1 MPRKSSASSDVLQI
15 TRPIQRPTPPS
26 DLTPKQAA
34 QWNKYVDCFPVEYFD
49 PPAQILLKE
58 LCRAVDFC
66 DHYAAWLNDHPI
78 ETLQPKDL
86 RQHQKTMAAYLK
98 ASHNVEM
105 YSVRLRL
112 LPISRIQTNHAAH
125 MSGRTGAK
133 PLASERRPWDRIFPV
148 RGDQGDGG
156 AA

>member
-58 LCRAVDFC
+58 LCRAVDFLRSLC
-66 DHYAAWLNDHPI
+66 GVAQRSSDRNAAAEGLAPAS
-78 ETLQPKDL
+78 KD
-86 RQHQKTMAAYLK
+86 
-98 ASHNVEM
+98 
-105 YSVRLRL
+105 
-112 LPISRIQTNHAAH
+112 
-125 MSGRTGAK
+125 
-133 PLASERRPWDRIFPV
+133 
-148 RGDQGDGG
+148 DGG
-156 AA
+156 VFES